1 MNHLEVAEKLFAE
14 LEWEAKTL
22 PDYPVL
28 TCALQVPN
36 GVLDIFCHVHGERE
50 RILFYLRPQ
59 NLEIAMGK
67 RLAVA
72 EFLTRANYGLA
83 LGNFELD
90 MEDGEIN
97 FKTILQ
103 APATVLSTAL
113 LRPYLLVGVETIN
126 HYLPGLDRVL
136 SGQETP
142 AAAIKALEIVTAVH

>member
-1 MNHLEVAEKLFAE
+1 ME
-14 LEWEAKTL
+14 
-22 PDYPVL
+22 
-28 TCALQVPN
+28 
-36 GVLDIFCHVHGERE
+36 
-50 RILFYLRPQ
+50 
-59 NLEIAMGK
+59 K

-103 APATVLSTAL
+103 APLTVLSTTL

-126 HYLPGLDRVL
+126 HYLPGLKRVL

-142 AAAIKALEIVTAVH
+142 AAAIKALEIATAAH

>member
-1 MNHLEVAEKLFAE
+1 
-14 LEWEAKTL
+14 
-22 PDYPVL
+22 
-28 TCALQVPN
+28 
-36 GVLDIFCHVHGERE
+36 
-50 RILFYLRPQ
+50 
-59 NLEIAMGK
+59 MGK

-103 APATVLSTAL
+103 APATMLSTAL

-126 HYLPGLDRVL
+126 HYLPGLDWVL